1 MYPQQRRQ
9 FIPHGAIKSVGI
21 VVVFFRCGFVMT
33 YVQFLFSQWL
43 GDDLAGLSGRS
54 TGLVGIDSCLLKSF
68 HSLFVDNPLFG
79 GKKSEK
85 LS

>member
-21 VVVFFRCGFVMT
+21 VVVFFWCGFVMT

-43 GDDLAGLSGRS
+43 DGDLPGSRAGPLVLLAS
-54 TGLVGIDSCLLKSF
+54 T
-68 HSLFVDNPLFG
+68 PAY
-79 GKKSEK
+79 
-85 LS
+85 